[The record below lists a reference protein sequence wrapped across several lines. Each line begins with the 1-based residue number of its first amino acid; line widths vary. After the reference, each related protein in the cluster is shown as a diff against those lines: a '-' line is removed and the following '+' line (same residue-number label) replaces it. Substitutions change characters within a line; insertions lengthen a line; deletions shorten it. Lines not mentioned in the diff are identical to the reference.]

1 MTSMTFENTYT
12 KYSFAPLVEL
22 VLTLGRFV
30 KGTLPGASD
39 NSADGIRGVS
49 A

>member
-22 VLTLGRFV
+22 ALVLGRFV
-30 KGTLPGASD
+30 KGTLPSTKG

>member
-12 KYSFAPLVEL
+12 KYSFAPLVALAL
-22 VLTLGRFV
+22 VLGRFV
-30 KGTLPGASD
+30 KSALTETNG
-39 NSADGIRGVS
+39 NSADNIRGVS